1 MRENNNSVRQRKFG
15 VYRGEPPDS
24 GSSPSESREGG
35 GGVQLPGVTQQSQL
49 RVGEDTVVDHCS
61 HCGAITETYSDSEL
75 SLALVV
81 LNTFV
86 HRDPQLSAPLLP
98 EIFLVASRIANKP
111 LYSWEAEGQLTVI
124 PGNPRSVA
132 RQFLRV
138 CLQQLSNNGVFPL
151 LFQID
156 LAEPQRK
163 AFYSTIVS
171 CLNDF
176 TELYPTV
183 PVQLFFEN
191 IDSAKQSMEQ
201 TLSVNLPNLICYLSF
216 IQYDHI
222 LSWASVFGPLENF
235 FRSLSMLTVNKDG
248 KTEKVETKNKDL
260 GLSNIDGVMKLVVFT
275 MKMNG
280 ISNHRSM
287 LEPISKVV
295 RYAIQFCTFTFQ
307 DLMDICYYCNKAFV
321 KDRDRS
327 YIIRTVICKFMD
339 ALKYKTSI
347 PDVNF
352 LYLASMILQDAKGE
366 LPPNFILELKQDIGV
381 SLYGTNHSGSTP
393 WLEQYLPDIVEFVA
407 DVHTLSKVK
416 SHVKGMTVGL
426 NQDTL
431 GGILK
436 AALSQFLALEIARM
450 SVEKSETKI
459 TKYMPW
465 LFNPPN
471 TISSQGPKEF
481 LDCVSHIRLLSWLL
495 LGAMSHTMITAAK
508 DGAPCQ
514 PIPLEASCHIADH
527 IEVILVG
534 FAEQSKTSVVHMCSL
549 FHAFIL
555 SQLWTVYLE
564 YINPTGNTKEEQL
577 LPPSILLDF
586 WVKVTPG
593 ILQLVSHSKVINRL
607 LLLSKLI
614 LRPLR
619 LEIIPPLLRR
629 SWQRWSTSTSS
640 V

>member
-1 MRENNNSVRQRKFG
+1 MSIYFWKSN
-15 VYRGEPPDS
+15 
-24 GSSPSESREGG
+24 
-35 GGVQLPGVTQQSQL
+35 
-49 RVGEDTVVDHCS
+49 CS
-61 HCGAITETYSDSEL
+61 LISDSEL

-111 LYSWEAEGQLTVI
+111 LYSWESEGQLTVI

-138 CLQQLSNNGVFPL
+138 CLQQLSSNGVFPL

-156 LAEPQRK
+156 LAATQRQ
-163 AFYSTIVS
+163 AFFSTIVS

-191 IDSAKQSMEQ
+191 IDNVKQTMEQ

-222 LSWASVFGPLENF
+222 ASWASVFTPLENF
-235 FRSLSMLTVNKDG
+235 FRSLSLLTM
-248 KTEKVETKNKDL
+248 TEKVESKTKDL
-260 GLSNIDGVMKLVVFT
+260 GLSNIDGVMKLVVYT

-287 LEPISKVV
+287 LEPIAKVV
-295 RYAIQFCTFTFQ
+295 GYAIQFCTFQFQ

-327 YIIRTVICKFMD
+327 FIIRTVIVKFID

-352 LYLASMILQDAKGE
+352 LYLASMILQDARGE
-366 LPPNFILELKQDIGV
+366 LPPNFILQLKQDVGV
-381 SLYGTNHSGSTP
+381 SMYGANYSGSTP

-407 DVHTLSKVK
+407 DVHTLGKVK

-450 SVEKSETKI
+450 SAEKSESKI

-471 TISSQGPKEF
+471 TISSQGGKEF

-495 LGAMSHTMITAAK
+495 LGAMSHTMVTSSR

-593 ILQLVSHSKVINRL
+593 ILQLVSHSKVRNIL
-607 LLLSKLI
+607 LLI
-614 LRPLR
+614 D
-619 LEIIPPLLRR
+619 IA
-629 SWQRWSTSTSS
+629 QY
-640 V
+640 